1 MPGGKNI
8 RVADKVTGK
17 GVVLVTGANGF
28 VGRAL
33 CKRLAMEG
41 FIVHAAVRCLERNH
55 EFPGN
60 RESGVEWVAVE
71 DIGPDTDWAGTLR
84 GVDVVIHL
92 AARVHVMKETAPDPA
107 VIYDRVN
114 FRGTERLARQ
124 AAEAGIERFVFLSTV
139 KVNGEA
145 TDDVP
150 FAETDPVFPLGPY
163 AMSKWRAEKALSR
176 IAEETQLKV
185 TVLRIPLVYG
195 PGVGGNF
202 LRLMKWIYWGIPL
215 PLAGIK
221 NRRSLLY
228 LGNLVDALMACAVTQ
243 SAAGKTFFVSDDED
257 VSTPELIR
265 RLAAAMGKNARLFHL
280 PISLLRFA
288 DKRRAVNRLSQSLVV
303 DSSAIRRET
312 GWTPPYSMD
321 CGLGETA
328 KWFLNSLS
336 RRRAWGGSRS

>member
-1 MPGGKNI
+1 
-8 RVADKVTGK
+8 VADKATGR

-28 VGRAL
+28 VGMAL
-33 CKRLAMEG
+33 CERLAREG
-41 FIVHAAVRCLERNH
+41 FIARAAVRRLEPDQ

-60 RESGVEWVAVE
+60 GESAVEWVAVG
-71 DIGPDTDWAGTLR
+71 DIGPYTEWAWALR
-84 GVDVVIHL
+84 GVDIVIHL
-92 AARVHVMKETAPDPA
+92 AARVHVMRETAPDQA
-107 VIYDRVN
+107 GTYDLVN

-124 AAEAGIERFVFLSTV
+124 AAEAGVGRFVFLSTV

-150 FAETDPVFPLGPY
+150 LAETDPAFPLSPY
-163 AMSKWRAEKALSR
+163 AISKWRAEQALCR
-176 IAEETQLKV
+176 IAGETRLKV

-202 LRLMKWIYWGIPL
+202 LRLMKWIYRGIPL

-243 SAAGKTFFVSDDED
+243 RAAGKTFFVSDGED
-257 VSTPELIR
+257 ISTPELIR

-288 DKRRAVNRLSQSLVV
+288 GRQQAVRRLSESLVV
-303 DSSAIRRET
+303 DSSTIRNET

-321 CGLGETA
+321 YGLGETA

-336 RRRAWGGSRS
+336 RRRA